1 MIPVDAEGTMSTME
15 WLGLGAVAAVAVYF
29 VVMRVFYKESR
40 EADKHID
47 YSKIRKI
54 KDEDN

>member
-1 MIPVDAEGTMSTME
+1 MSTME
-15 WLGLGAVAAVAVYF
+15 WLGLGAVVAVAVYF
-29 VVMRVFYKESR
+29 IVMRVFYKESR

>member
-1 MIPVDAEGTMSTME
+1 MSTME

>member
-1 MIPVDAEGTMSTME
+1 MSTME
-15 WLGLGAVAAVAVYF
+15 WLGVAVVVAVVVYLL
-29 VVMRVFYKESR
+29 VMRAFYSESK